1 MDNKLSIQPLVA
13 QGGFNWVFL
22 VELLVCG
29 ILALFFL
36 FYFNRLFATL
46 IAYCIRAWT
55 WHKYRAYIDI
65 SALQISLLGGRIF
78 FKSIR
83 YHAHNITVFVYEG
96 HVTWRYWLRLV
107 QDAEIFEDE
116 GRNGKN
122 RASSIARDDK
132 SSSNEKAQSR
142 SRSVGK
148 EESAGGK
155 PKKELPCRISVKVG
169 GVEAFVYNR
178 SPLYDFVMEQTKKKA
193 KPPPSSSGSDEK
205 AAAHLSSSSNDS
217 KEKIKSF
224 GKAAQ
229 RTDTQQ
235 TVGMSSIAQTASH
248 DALDVSKLPAFL
260 RMFPVRIEC
269 KKAAAAVGNETTTSI
284 IAAKLEKAAG
294 TIDAGHAGPLD
305 WYKLLFSFDLETINV
320 TMKPNRDFKSL
331 QLEAARRIIRER
343 EQEKPLPKKFDF
355 RFIRSARKRW
365 HAFTGMLMRSKSV
378 NGSLRT
384 ASMAPSADGSAAL
397 HDQLPGQTQWHGLAR
412 YLDEK
417 EQNEHDEWQ
426 DVEYAKASTLADIEK
441 LHMRFYFDMPGT
453 VPDSVLDQDSS
464 EYADD
469 INGSKPPDYGLD
481 FAVHGG
487 VVTYGPWADR
497 QRLNMQ
503 QVFFPASYVD
513 AVPTPPLKVGET
525 RNWSLFK
532 IFISI
537 EKDVTLR
544 IPSREPSKDEKWRGR
559 AGRNKPTDGIE
570 NEDVKRKGKH
580 GRRHRHHRRRKGKP
594 GGTGVDARPYG
605 WLDIT
610 VKTDSTISYIMDM
623 FPKTSGYRNTLDVD
637 VKNTEITSSVNHGLL
652 WRTGAVSVQ
661 ADLSQPV
668 TWNTPRK
675 WPFDIKIYD
684 MELFILRDHLF
695 LIIDLVN
702 DWSSGAPSD
711 FYTFVPYIYSLR
723 MLFYNFIMYLN
734 VNDANI
740 VNDAAEFDKNDF
752 LTLEGILDSTLDISM
767 DEYRPVRNMI
777 TFDVLAKDMRMRML
791 SPARSTFNAFL
802 KDKVVAE
809 LPKLTLK
816 GSYSGHIEERV
827 GLTDTLRFDIIGTGL
842 SLKAYGFLVRQLI
855 NIKENYFGDYLHFKT
870 LEEFQGADDDLAVA
884 NIKTASLPKPTSINE
899 LDVILC
905 IIAEDVT
912 VMFPTNIYSA
922 DEFVSAQLPVA
933 NLDLRILSYYLDMGL
948 QLSPLTFLSG
958 SSASGDDGSSA
969 DSASNTQMFVKHL
982 DLDGHR
988 AFGLPPNEPAYAN
1001 QWNIDVGAITGEFSS
1016 SFIHD
1021 LAMGAKAFIFGFED
1035 RENALPV
1042 PSPSVF
1048 DDVTFVQVRTD
1059 TVRLWF
1065 HVGKDAILFS
1075 ADPVEVV
1082 TNDLAGDTFSQRVSV
1097 LAPKVTFAC
1106 VDGRSAS
1113 RHRVREIIPGADRTT
1128 VRTYAFLQTGLAVN
1142 VLIRKLHFEEERR
1155 KQQRHLREHDQRT
1168 GRVPFL
1174 LRRNE
1179 RVSQME
1185 DDADDFNPAAMP
1197 YPLLPPPLDRAAGES
1212 SRPASIKSTQSFMSG
1227 KEVKPKAS
1235 TSSLSASIKAGMLT
1249 APPKIQ
1255 KLQREDSSLTPSS
1268 RSMRSSSRGSS
1279 ADSNRQS
1286 YALSGDQRRAQFGLP
1301 PTTVAFSSSFSEP
1314 YFPLD
1319 MVEPD
1324 ESYVPAFDSVSPADD
1339 AGSDRSSISEIIDD
1353 PGADHDVAQ
1362 TSVMIKLE
1370 PGIRL
1375 YVEPRVTVTA
1385 AKLLKKVLPKEP
1397 DEIMDCYQIDALG
1410 AVATEQQLHHGT
1422 NQTLE
1427 IQIDLP
1433 VAKLRVLNPTSK
1445 DQPDDRLDITMR
1457 TVETL
1462 VRHKQIPL
1470 AKTSPEVL
1478 AVHASV
1484 DSIGVTLG
1492 YPTPASTNTAVE
1504 ASIDDILIWV
1514 AVAANR
1520 SVHVALG
1527 DTVFSV
1533 SAEQAAYLTDLALRL
1548 IPLIND
1554 LKERVQKSLATNQ
1567 QRLWLLI
1574 RTLTEYSED
1583 MVDPIFLARMT
1594 YILRAFPD
1602 HFRNQDSWKIL
1613 VRFRYVLQS
1622 LPPKVI
1628 NDLKA
1633 SLKDASSFCPS
1644 EPLTQSFENSIQWR
1658 NWDVPNVH
1666 QTVAFRMLVKEDR
1679 PLHIPDA
1686 RPLALTVR
1694 SEYLRVAIESGN
1706 RSNEIVL
1713 EETSLGLDSTPPTM
1727 PTGLM
1732 LMDENTRTKTVMQ
1745 MHTSSIKISANWSV
1759 FGIVERVL
1767 PLQGRIDELSAQAAQ
1782 NGQPSASQRF
1792 EDTLTRHVFQ
1802 LVAST
1807 DNGTINLE
1815 SINLRHI
1822 SRADGLK
1829 ISVTGT
1835 THAGE
1840 LEGEEYG
1847 PCTTAIINADAAV
1860 TELHG
1865 RSRCVFK
1872 TRLTSPSIYLDY
1884 VQPMASTQIP
1894 PSTTIAVSYNVL
1906 NISLLEQV
1914 PGLLRIADS
1923 VVLDE
1928 VSKVMRLIESTKTTS
1943 SADSAQAPE
1952 LPQVPELVEDPEQVW
1967 SHAPVKV
1974 HFALLAGELIL
1985 EVSLL
1990 QALQYHLQGTAAS
2003 VRVAPSLTHAKSWG
2017 IDFDVGRQRHC
2028 FVNSSAN
2035 QRSEQSIL
2043 DVPPI
2048 NGHVGVGMLSQA
2060 TSLSVGATMDRIDV
2074 DATAIQGVV
2083 AVLNQPEVQNVI
2095 SAIKA
2100 GVQEVQTHVER
2111 IIPEPPATDTVKA
2124 TDGKQI
2130 AFDVRFALLGI
2141 RVAAVTPL
2149 GPKSSSTAE
2158 VEFGIG
2164 PFHAIASNRS
2174 TFAESKSLLP
2184 EVRAQ
2189 VRDIGAKLQVK
2200 EHGEVRPC
2208 GNASFGID
2216 LHFKSRMK
2224 GGQLARELT
2233 VQSQALEINA
2243 YPNTAST
2250 GVDVINHLQDR
2261 IRDLDL
2267 SKEMEYLRR
2276 LSDNRRGTVI
2286 QKISGK
2292 ETSYDDGEVAFSA
2305 VDLLS
2310 LTTTVELRA
2319 IRIAWLVD
2327 DIYAATASSRTADL
2341 VLSLER
2347 IEFTTRGGHEARLAI
2362 EDLQLQLAKKRTSLQ
2377 KRSLNS
2383 ALMPE
2388 ITFSVGY
2395 WSIGKNRHL
2404 AFKAAGKPLEIRL
2417 ESRFMYPVSA
2427 VQRSIE
2433 AAIDKFKTATATWKS
2448 MPTASGAPR
2457 AALFDTKRL
2466 ASLLVEADFAG
2477 AQFYVQGSGLRDHN
2491 LTALA
2496 VASQQ
2501 QHGAQHGRYGQFAA
2515 EGARMQTTLKAPG
2528 VAMKV
2533 EYNAHRDVRLPTV
2546 NGEVRIDAS
2555 SNMLLPNVVPLLL
2568 EVSNSVKEVMQKQD
2582 EADKQK
2588 PPTTVEVKPV
2598 QKFFED
2604 DSIAAADPTAFF
2616 GKTKVDLG
2624 LRVCRQEFGL
2634 TCQPIARIDAK
2645 AALDDFYITMNTIN
2659 SDEHGHFFA
2668 LSAMVTKL
2676 SAEVK
2681 HVYSREPTFTYDM
2694 DSIVF
2699 SVLNSKHLSGTSGI
2713 SAILKINPTRTMING
2728 KQLQDLLLFR
2738 EIWLPPEIR
2747 ASQGPTAPAP
2757 AQAPSSRQD
2766 DYFAQR
2772 YRSLAA
2778 AAAFPWNATVSIAEL
2793 AVDLDLGQSIG
2804 KSSFT
2809 ITNLWASQ
2817 TKSSNSEQNLCI
2829 GMDEMAMNSTG
2840 RMSGFIRLNKLGV
2853 RTSIKWPQDSEAHQ
2867 RTPLIQASAGFQR
2880 LLAKAAFDYQAFA
2893 FGDIEGF
2900 DFLMYNVHQ
2909 AHHGARDRLVAVLD
2923 CEKAYVFCT
2932 STSPAQAVGLVQ
2944 AFNRLIQ
2951 EKQAAYMQ
2959 SLTDIEKHVR
2969 RESTVV
2975 PTRFGPKIPDSPV
2988 VERSKINMGISL
3000 HTDVVLTMGTI
3011 SFGVFPSTFFD
3022 SQILKLE
3029 ANNIQAR
3036 FAVGLERNKI
3046 HSGLGMTLG
3055 QLQVALAS
3063 VRRVTAVPKALE
3075 IAVDDVVSS
3084 AVNARG
3090 GTILRVPKVVASMQT
3105 WQALESNNV
3114 DYIFKSLFDGKI
3126 DVGWNLS
3133 RIDFIKNMWL
3143 AHSRALASRLGKA
3156 LPESAVKITAGP
3168 ANESERGKDGSKA
3181 EAKEKITAEVNLPQ
3195 SKYEYH
3201 ALEPAIIETPQLR
3214 DLGDATP
3221 PLEWIGLNRDRLP
3234 NVTHQIIIV
3243 SLLEV
3248 AREVEDAYEKILGS
3262 S

>member
-1 MDNKLSIQPLVA
+1 MDNRLSVEPLVA

-36 FYFNRLFATL
+36 FYFNRLFATV
-46 IAYCIRAWT
+46 IAYSIRAWT

-107 QDAEIFEDE
+107 QDAEIFEDA

-122 RASSIARDDK
+122 RASSIVDDGN
-132 SSSNEKAQSR
+132 SSSNEKAKSR

-178 SPLYDFVMEQTKKKA
+178 SPMYDFVMEQTKKKA
-193 KPPPSSSGSDEK
+193 KAPPSSSGSDGK
-205 AAAHLSSSSNDS
+205 AGAHVSSSSNDS
-217 KEKIKSF
+217 NEKTNSF
-224 GKAAQ
+224 AKAAQ
-229 RTDTQQ
+229 RTGTHE
-235 TVGMSSIAQTASH
+235 TVGMSSVAPTASH
-248 DALDVSKLPAFL
+248 DTADVANLPAFL

-269 KKAAAAVGNETTTSI
+269 KKAAAAVGNENTTSV

-305 WYKLLFSFDLETINV
+305 WYKLLFSFDLENINV

-343 EQEKPLPKKFDF
+343 EQEKPLPKSFDF
-355 RFIRSARKRW
+355 KFIRNARKRW
-365 HAFTGMLMRSKSV
+365 HAFTGMLIRSKSV

-384 ASMAPSADGSAAL
+384 ASMAPSVDGSAAL
-397 HDQLPGQTQWHGLAR
+397 QDQLPGQTQWHGLAR
-412 YLDEK
+412 YLDDK
-417 EQNEHDEWQ
+417 ELNEHDEWR
-426 DVEYAKASTLADIEK
+426 DIEYAKASTLADIEK

-453 VPDSVLDQDSS
+453 VPDIVLDQDSS

-497 QRLNMQ
+497 QRLNLQ
-503 QVFFPASYVD
+503 QIFFPASYVD
-513 AVPTPPLKVGET
+513 AVPTPPLKLGET

-544 IPSREPSKDEKWRGR
+544 IPSREPSKDEKWQGR
-559 AGRNKPTDGIE
+559 AEKNKPTGGIE

-605 WLDIT
+605 WLDVT

-661 ADLSQPV
+661 ADLSQPI

-675 WPFDIKIYD
+675 WPFDIRIYD

-702 DWSSGAPSD
+702 DWSSGAPSS

-723 MLFYNFIMYLN
+723 MLFHNFIMYLN

-740 VNDAAEFDKNDF
+740 VNDAAELDKNDF

-767 DEYRPVRNMI
+767 EEYRPVRNMI

-827 GLTDTLRFDIIGTGL
+827 GLTDTLRFDIIGTGMWI
-842 SLKAYGFLVRQLI
+842 KAYGFLVRQLI

-870 LEEFQGADDDLAVA
+870 LEEFQGADEDLAVA
-884 NIKTASLPKPTSINE
+884 NLKTASLPKPTSINE

-905 IIAEDVT
+905 IIAEDAT
-912 VMFPTNIYSA
+912 VMFPTNIYTA
-922 DEFVSAQLPVA
+922 DEYVSAQLAVA

-958 SSASGDDGSSA
+958 SSASGDDSSF

-1001 QWNIDVGAITGEFSS
+1001 QWNINVGAITGEFSS

-1021 LAMGAKAFIFGFED
+1021 LAMGAKAFIFGFQD

-1042 PSPSVF
+1042 PSPSIF

-1059 TVRLWF
+1059 IVRLWF
-1065 HVGKDAILFS
+1065 HVGKEAILFS
-1075 ADPVEVV
+1075 TDPIEVV

-1128 VRTYAFLQTGLAVN
+1128 VRTYAFFQTGAAVN

-1155 KQQRHLREHDQRT
+1155 KQQKHLREHDRRT

-1179 RVSQME
+1179 RVSQM
-1185 DDADDFNPAAMP
+1185 DDDENGFDPAAMP
-1197 YPLLPPPLDRAAGES
+1197 YPLLPLPLDRAGVES
-1212 SRPASIKSTQSFMSG
+1212 RRPASIKSVQSFVSG
-1227 KEVKPKAS
+1227 KEVRSKPS
-1235 TSSLSASIKAGMLT
+1235 TSSLSASIKAGMLST
-1249 APPKIQ
+1249 HPNIQ
-1255 KLQREDSSLTPSS
+1255 KFQREDSNLTPSS

-1286 YALSGDQRRAQFGLP
+1286 YALSTDQQRAQFGLP
-1301 PTTVAFSSSFSEP
+1301 PSTVAFSSSFSEP

-1324 ESYVPAFDSVSPADD
+1324 ESSVPAFDSVSATDD
-1339 AGSDRSSISEIIDD
+1339 SGSDRSSLSEMIED

-1370 PGIRL
+1370 PGIRV

-1385 AKLLKKVLPKEP
+1385 AKLLRKVLPKEP
-1397 DEIMDCYQIDALG
+1397 DEVMDSYQIDALG
-1410 AVATEQQLHHGT
+1410 AVATEQQQHHGT

-1427 IQIDLP
+1427 IQIGLP
-1433 VAKLRVLNPTSK
+1433 AAKLRVLNPTPK
-1445 DQPDDRLDITMR
+1445 DQPDDRLDIAIR
-1457 TVETL
+1457 SVETL
-1462 VRHKQIPL
+1462 VRKKQIPL
-1470 AKTSPEVL
+1470 AKTSSEVL

-1484 DSIGVTLG
+1484 DNIGVTLG
-1492 YPTPASTNTAVE
+1492 YPTSASPNTAVE
-1504 ASIDDILIWV
+1504 ATVDDVLVWV

-1520 SVHVALG
+1520 SVHAALG
-1527 DTVFSV
+1527 DTVLSV

-1548 IPLIND
+1548 IPLINE
-1554 LKERVQKSLATNQ
+1554 LTEKVQKSLVTNQ
-1567 QRLWLLI
+1567 KRLWLLV
-1574 RTLTEYSED
+1574 RTLTENSED
-1583 MVDPIFLARMT
+1583 MADPIFLARMT

-1613 VRFRYVLQS
+1613 VRFRHILQT

-1628 NDLKA
+1628 DDLKTN
-1633 SLKDASSFCPS
+1633 LKNASSVCPS
-1644 EPLTQSFENSIQWR
+1644 EPPAQGFENSIQWR

-1666 QTVAFRMLVKEDR
+1666 QTIAFQMLVKEAKD
-1679 PLHIPDA
+1679 PLHIPDE
-1686 RPLALTVR
+1686 RPLTLTVR
-1694 SEYLRVAIESGN
+1694 SEYLRIALESGDQ
-1706 RSNEIVL
+1706 SNEIVL
-1713 EETSLGLDSTPPTM
+1713 EETSLGMDSTPPTM

-1732 LMDENTRTKTVMQ
+1732 LMDENTRTKTVVQ
-1745 MHTSSIKISANWSV
+1745 MHTSSVSISANWSV

-1767 PLQGRIDELSAQAAQ
+1767 PLQGRIQELSSQAAQ

-1792 EDTLTRHVFQ
+1792 ENTLTRHVFQ

-1807 DNGTINLE
+1807 DNGSINLQ

-1840 LEGEEYG
+1840 LEGQEYG
-1847 PCTTAIINADAAV
+1847 PCATAIINADAAI

-1865 RSRCVFK
+1865 RSRCLFQ
-1872 TRLTSPSIYLDY
+1872 TRLTSPSIYVDY
-1884 VQPMASTQIP
+1884 VQPMSSTKIP
-1894 PSTTIAVSYNVL
+1894 PSTTIAIGYKDL
-1906 NISLLEQV
+1906 RISLLEQV
-1914 PGLLRIADS
+1914 PGLLRVADS

-1928 VSKVMRLIESTKTTS
+1928 VSRVIRLVESTKTASFTDT
-1943 SADSAQAPE
+1943 AKAPE
-1952 LPQVPELVEDPEQVW
+1952 LAKIPESAKAPQQVTP
-1967 SHAPVKV
+1967 HAPVKV

-1990 QALQYHLQGTAAS
+1990 QALQYQLRGTAAS
-2003 VRVAPSLTHAKSWG
+2003 IRLAPSLTHDKSWG
-2017 IDFDVGRQRHC
+2017 IDFDIGRQLHC

-2035 QRSEQSIL
+2035 ERSEQSIL

-2048 NGHVGVGMLSQA
+2048 IGHVGLGLLRQA
-2060 TSLSVGATMDRIDV
+2060 TSLSVAATMERVDV

-2095 SAIKA
+2095 SAITA
-2100 GVQEVQTHVER
+2100 GVQEVQTHVEK
-2111 IIPEPPATDTVKA
+2111 IKPESSATDTLQA
-2124 TDGKQI
+2124 TTGRQV

-2149 GPKSSSTAE
+2149 GLKSSSTAE

-2200 EHGEVRPC
+2200 ENGEIRPC
-2208 GNASFGID
+2208 GNATFGLD

-2224 GGQLARELT
+2224 GGQLARELR
-2233 VQSQALEINA
+2233 VQSQALEVNA
-2243 YPNTAST
+2243 FPDTAST
-2250 GVDVINHLQDR
+2250 AVDVINHLQDR

-2286 QKISGK
+2286 QRISGK
-2292 ETSYDDGEVAFSA
+2292 ETSNHEGEVSFSA

-2327 DIYAATASSRTADL
+2327 KMYAATASSRTADL
-2341 VLSLER
+2341 VLSLEL

-2362 EDLQLQLAKKRTSLQ
+2362 EDMQLQLAKKNAALK

-2388 ITFSVGY
+2388 VTFSVGY
-2395 WSIGKNRHL
+2395 WSTGKNRHL

-2417 ESRFMYPVSA
+2417 ESRFMYPVNA

-2433 AAIDKFKTATATWKS
+2433 AAIEKFKTATATWQS
-2448 MPTASGAPR
+2448 TPTASGAPR
-2457 AALFDTKRL
+2457 TALFDTKRL

-2528 VAMKV
+2528 IAMKV
-2533 EYNAHRDVRLPTV
+2533 EYNAHSDVRQPTV

-2568 EVSNSVKEVMQKQD
+2568 EVSNSVTEVMQKQD
-2582 EADKQK
+2582 EADKEK
-2588 PPTTVEVKPV
+2588 APFPVEVKPV

-2604 DSIAAADPTAFF
+2604 DSIATADPTTFF

-2747 ASQGPTAPAP
+2747 ASQGPTSPAP
-2757 AQAPSSRQD
+2757 AQTPSSRPD

-2853 RTSIKWPQDSEAHQ
+2853 RTSIKFPQDSEAHQ

-2988 VERSKINMGISL
+2988 IERSRINMGISL

-3022 SQILKLE
+3022 AQILKLE

-3036 FAVGLERNKI
+3036 FAVGLERDKI

-3063 VRRVTAVPKALE
+3063 VRRVTAVPKALD

-3105 WQALESNNV
+3105 WQAPESNNV

-3133 RIDFIKNMWL
+3133 RIDFIKNMWM
-3143 AHSRALASRLGKA
+3143 AHSRSLASRLGKA

-3168 ANESERGKDGSKA
+3168 ANESERGKDGSKS